1 MKLAAVVLY
10 LRTVSIADL
19 SLVKF
24 ADFDMAKKGSPTE
37 VSKSPDLETTTFMS
51 TETDN
56 GVVNSAGNG
65 KYTVVARRYRPKTF
79 AELVGQSTVS
89 QALLSAIESNRVGHA
104 YLFTGARGV
113 GKTSTARIFAKAL
126 NAAAET
132 NGKFDPNSDIS
143 LAIDAGE
150 DMDVLEIDGAS
161 NRGIDEIRQLRS
173 NAAVRPSRSRYKIY
187 IIDEV
192 HMLTTQAFNALLKT
206 LEEPPAHVK
215 FIFCT
220 TDPEKMPITVLSR
233 CQRFDF
239 PPVQTDQIFERLKFI
254 CENEGTKADDAALR
268 LIARRAAGSMR
279 DSQSLLE
286 QLLSFSGN
294 QITVE
299 VVHAMLGTADETR
312 LASFATRLI
321 ERDAGGALRELNTA
335 ADEGVDV
342 GQLAEQL
349 LGYLRD
355 MMTVTVGGSADLVRT
370 ANPNSVEQ
378 LREWGKTWGTM
389 TLLSALQLLDET
401 IVKMRHSVQ
410 SRILLE
416 VALVQICN
424 LQDLQSLSDL
434 VKAFANQSAPTPRT
448 IASQSP
454 ATPLP
459 GESKKKVELT
469 SQAEYQIASST
480 KAASQEVAP
489 VLQKVSLNEPEAQAD
504 FIRQNSA
511 SASGSSGGGP
521 LIELASVDSTASIV
535 TATDESAEPVAKEHI
550 QTKPTEDAPDS
561 SESEPAAVS
570 LVTDKVILLR
580 EEAAKLGGLAGECA
594 MMTVRID
601 SPTDDLWKICLSRDG
616 AIALNYF
623 QTGENG
629 RKLAQAISVRIGRDI
644 HFDFVVTQ
652 LPTPIIET
660 VESPNSES
668 PGTDSQRAAE
678 PERASFQP
686 YQPVVP
692 QAQLIRNA
700 MVHPLIKQFM
710 DVFEGQVVRVDPSQN
725 QLPAPHRNLTKPASL
740 ESEDIPL
747 KDKLRNEVLHE
758 TSLAE

>member
-1 MKLAAVVLY
+1 
-10 LRTVSIADL
+10 
-19 SLVKF
+19 
-24 ADFDMAKKGSPTE
+24 MAKKGSAEELSNSVEPE
-37 VSKSPDLETTTFMS
+37 KILIDPSN
-51 TETDN
+51 TDPAADRAN
-56 GVVNSAGNG
+56 GSG

-143 LAIDAGE
+143 QAIDSGE
-150 DMDVLEIDGAS
+150 DLDVLEIDGAS

-192 HMLTTQAFNALLKT
+192 HMLTPQAFNALLKT
-206 LEEPPAHVK
+206 LEEPPGHVK

-220 TDPEKMPITVLSR
+220 TDPEKIPITVLSR

-239 PPVQTDQIFERLKFI
+239 PPVKTEQIFERLKFI
-254 CENEGTKADDAALR
+254 CDNEGTKADDDALR

-286 QLLSFSGN
+286 QLLSFSGD
-294 QITVE
+294 QITAE

-321 ERDAGGALRELNTA
+321 ERDAAGALRELNTA

-370 ANPNSVEQ
+370 ANPNSVDQ
-378 LREWGKTWGTM
+378 LKEWGKSWGTM

-401 IVKMRHSVQ
+401 IVKMRYSVQ

-424 LQDLQSLSDL
+424 LQDLQALSDL
-434 VKAFANQSAPTPRT
+434 VKAFSTQSAPPPRV
-448 IASQSP
+448 AVRFAP
-454 ATPLP
+454 AVPLP
-459 GESKKKVELT
+459 PESKKKVEL
-469 SQAEYQIASST
+469 EST
-480 KAASQEVAP
+480 HE
-489 VLQKVSLNEPEAQAD
+489 LAD
-504 FIRQNSA
+504 TELADTELVIPSPSA
-511 SASGSSGGGP
+511 SKPS
-521 LIELASVDSTASIV
+521 DS
-535 TATDESAEPVAKEHI
+535 PVAEEAKAIEPLPIVLSH
-550 QTKPTEDAPDS
+550 KPT
-561 SESEPAAVS
+561 
-570 LVTDKVILLR
+570 
-580 EEAAKLGGLAGECA
+580 
-594 MMTVRID
+594 
-601 SPTDDLWKICLSRDG
+601 
-616 AIALNYF
+616 
-623 QTGENG
+623 
-629 RKLAQAISVRIGRDI
+629 IS
-644 HFDFVVTQ
+644 
-652 LPTPIIET
+652 
-660 VESPNSES
+660 
-668 PGTDSQRAAE
+668 
-678 PERASFQP
+678 
-686 YQPVVP
+686 

-710 DVFEGQVVRVDPSQN
+710 DIFEAQVVRVDPA
-725 QLPAPHRNLTKPASL
+725 QLPVPAPHLDLQKPSAPD
-740 ESEDIPL
+740 SEDMS
-747 KDKLRNEVLHE
+747 LREMLRTE
-758 TSLAE
+758 AQFELAIDE

>member
-1 MKLAAVVLY
+1 
-10 LRTVSIADL
+10 
-19 SLVKF
+19 
-24 ADFDMAKKGSPTE
+24 MAKKGSPTE
-37 VSKSPDLETTTFMS
+37 VAKSQDLETPPSMS
-51 TETDN
+51 IETENTVAN
-56 GVVNSAGNG
+56 TAGNG

-143 LAIDAGE
+143 QAIDAGE

-254 CENEGTKADDAALR
+254 CENEGTKADEAALR

-370 ANPNSVEQ
+370 ANPNSVDQ

-424 LQDLQSLSDL
+424 LQDLQALSDL

-448 IASQSP
+448 TASASST
-454 ATPLP
+454 TPP
-459 GESKKKVELT
+459 STDAKKKVELS
-469 SQAEYQIASST
+469 SQVEYQVASPATMPSP
-480 KAASQEVAP
+480 QVAP
-489 VLQKVSLNEPEAQAD
+489 VVVAATPPNPVNPIRPKEFPNEPEALAD
-504 FIRQNSA
+504 PVRQNSA
-511 SASGSSGGGP
+511 NASGSMEKAPSVEEEP
-521 LIELASVDSTASIV
+521 RPSVASVSTAT
-535 TATDESAEPVAKEHI
+535 TATGEEHVTETKEASE
-550 QTKPTEDAPDS
+550 QTDVVSEHPPTQ
-561 SESEPAAVS
+561 AATVT
-570 LVTDKVILLR
+570 TDKVVLLR

-601 SPTDDLWKICLSRDG
+601 SPSDDQWKICLSRDG

-629 RKLAQAISVRIGRDI
+629 RKLAQAISARIGRDI

-652 LPTPIIET
+652 LPTPIVEST
-660 VESPNSES
+660 ESPNSES
-668 PGTDSQRAAE
+668 TGAIQPETQQRIQ
-678 PERASFQP
+678 S

-710 DVFEGQVVRVDPSQN
+710 EVFEGVVVRVDPAQN
-725 QLPAPHRNLTKPASL
+725 QVPAPHQNLPKPAGPEPDAPSL
-740 ESEDIPL
+740 KEQ
-747 KDKLRNEVLHE
+747 LRNEVRLE
-758 TSLAE
+758 AATAE

>member
-1 MKLAAVVLY
+1 
-10 LRTVSIADL
+10 
-19 SLVKF
+19 
-24 ADFDMAKKGSPTE
+24 MAKKGNASE
-37 VSKSPDLETTTFMS
+37 VSTPSPEPDTTNAMS
-51 TETDN
+51 NKPDSLSGAAT
-56 GVVNSAGNG
+56 GNG

-79 AELVGQSTVS
+79 AELVGQSTVA

-143 LAIDAGE
+143 QAIDAGE

-206 LEEPPAHVK
+206 LEEPPGHVK

-220 TDPEKMPITVLSR
+220 TDPEKIPITVLSR

-239 PPVQTDQIFERLKFI
+239 PPVQTEQIFERLKFI
-254 CENEGTKADDAALR
+254 CENEGTQADEAALR

-294 QITVE
+294 RITVE

-312 LASFATRLI
+312 LASFASRLI
-321 ERDAGGALRELNTA
+321 ERDAAGALRELNTA

-378 LREWGKTWGTM
+378 LKEWGKTWGTM
-389 TLLSALQLLDET
+389 TLLSALQMLDDT

-424 LQDLQSLSDL
+424 LQDLQALSDL
-434 VKAFANQSAPTPRT
+434 VKAFSTQSAPAAPRT
-448 IASQSP
+448 TLLKAIPVASP
-454 ATPLP
+454 AI
-459 GESKKKVELT
+459 EAKKKVELSSQQDHSNSNNLNEALKVET
-469 SQAEYQIASST
+469 KQAELPI
-480 KAASQEVAP
+480 KDEAP
-489 VLQKVSLNEPEAQAD
+489 VEP
-504 FIRQNSA
+504 
-511 SASGSSGGGP
+511 
-521 LIELASVDSTASIV
+521 
-535 TATDESAEPVAKEHI
+535 
-550 QTKPTEDAPDS
+550 QTVVHSHKPT
-561 SESEPAAVS
+561 
-570 LVTDKVILLR
+570 
-580 EEAAKLGGLAGECA
+580 
-594 MMTVRID
+594 
-601 SPTDDLWKICLSRDG
+601 
-616 AIALNYF
+616 
-623 QTGENG
+623 
-629 RKLAQAISVRIGRDI
+629 
-644 HFDFVVTQ
+644 
-652 LPTPIIET
+652 
-660 VESPNSES
+660 
-668 PGTDSQRAAE
+668 
-678 PERASFQP
+678 
-686 YQPVVP
+686 VP

-710 DVFEGQVVRVDPSQN
+710 DVFEGQVVRVDVAQI
-725 QLPAPHRNLTKPASL
+725 QTPAPHLNLQP
-740 ESEDIPL
+740 ECIPEPQDVPL
-747 KDKLRNEVLHE
+747 REKLRNEVRFE
-758 TSLAE
+758 TAEVE

>member
-1 MKLAAVVLY
+1 
-10 LRTVSIADL
+10 
-19 SLVKF
+19 
-24 ADFDMAKKGSPTE
+24 MAKNGSATE
-37 VSKSPDLETTTFMS
+37 VS
-51 TETDN
+51 
-56 GVVNSAGNG
+56 NSAEPEKIVGKPGDTGPAAGTVNGDG

-143 LAIDAGE
+143 QAIDAGE
-150 DMDVLEIDGAS
+150 DLDVLEIDGAS

-206 LEEPPAHVK
+206 LEEPPGHVK

-220 TDPEKMPITVLSR
+220 TDPEKIPITVLSR

-239 PPVQTDQIFERLKFI
+239 PPVKTEQIFERLKFI
-254 CENEGTKADDAALR
+254 CDNEGTKADDAALR

-321 ERDAGGALRELNTA
+321 ERDAAGALRELNNA

-355 MMTVTVGGSADLVRT
+355 MMTVTVGGSPDLIRT
-370 ANPNSVEQ
+370 ANPDSAHQ
-378 LREWGKTWGTM
+378 LKEWGKTWGTM

-401 IVKMRHSVQ
+401 IVKMRYSVQ

-424 LQDLQSLSDL
+424 LQDLQALSDL
-434 VKAFANQSAPTPRT
+434 VKAFSTQTAPPPR
-448 IASQSP
+448 IAARLVPLVSLP
-454 ATPLP
+454 A
-459 GESKKKVELT
+459 ESKKKVELKPT
-469 SQAEYQIASST
+469 TERA
-480 KAASQEVAP
+480 
-489 VLQKVSLNEPEAQAD
+489 EPEVVTPAT
-504 FIRQNSA
+504 
-511 SASGSSGGGP
+511 
-521 LIELASVDSTASIV
+521 STS
-535 TATDESAEPVAKEHI
+535 K
-550 QTKPTEDAPDS
+550 
-561 SESEPAAVS
+561 
-570 LVTDKVILLR
+570 
-580 EEAAKLGGLAGECA
+580 
-594 MMTVRID
+594 RID
-601 SPTDDLWKICLSRDG
+601 SPGLV
-616 AIALNYF
+616 
-623 QTGENG
+623 
-629 RKLAQAISVRIGRDI
+629 VRIDAENVI
-644 HFDFVVTQ
+644 VAEEAITIEPQ
-652 LPTPIIET
+652 PTIL
-660 VESPNSES
+660 SPKPSI
-668 PGTDSQRAAE
+668 PH
-678 PERASFQP
+678 
-686 YQPVVP
+686 
-692 QAQLIRNA
+692 AQLIRNA

-710 DVFEGQVVRVDPSQN
+710 DIFEAQVVRVDP
-725 QLPAPHRNLTKPASL
+725 APPPPPIPSLHLDTQKPIVP
-740 ESEDIPL
+740 ESEDKSL
-747 KDKLRNEVLHE
+747 REKLRIDVRFESAIDE
-758 TSLAE
+758 

>member
-1 MKLAAVVLY
+1 
-10 LRTVSIADL
+10 
-19 SLVKF
+19 
-24 ADFDMAKKGSPTE
+24 MAKKGSSTE
-37 VSKSPDLETTTFMS
+37 VSKSQDLETPPSMS
-51 TETDN
+51 IETENTVAN
-56 GVVNSAGNG
+56 TAGNG

-143 LAIDAGE
+143 QAIDAGE

-254 CENEGTKADDAALR
+254 CENEGTKADEAALR

-312 LASFATRLI
+312 LASFASRLI

-370 ANPNSVEQ
+370 ANPNSVDQ

-448 IASQSP
+448 TASAPPAISP
-454 ATPLP
+454 SADA
-459 GESKKKVELT
+459 KKKVELS
-469 SQAEYQIASST
+469 SQVEYQVASSET
-480 KAASQEVAP
+480 MPSPQVAP
-489 VLQKVSLNEPEAQAD
+489 VTVAPASPKESSNEPEALAD
-504 FIRQNSA
+504 SLRQKTA
-511 SASGSSGGGP
+511 SAPSSMDKIP
-521 LIELASVDSTASIV
+521 SVATEPHETLSTV
-535 TATDESAEPVAKEHI
+535 TEAVAEPVAEIKQASQQIEV
-550 QTKPTEDAPDS
+550 DAELLAAPVL
-561 SESEPAAVS
+561 PAT
-570 LVTDKVILLR
+570 TDKVVMLR

-601 SPTDDLWKICLSRDG
+601 SPSEDQWKISLSRDG

-629 RKLAQAISVRIGRDI
+629 RKLAQAISARIGRDI

-652 LPTPIIET
+652 LPTPI
-660 VESPNSES
+660 VESTDTPSAES
-668 PGTDSQRAAE
+668 PGATE
-678 PERASFQP
+678 PESQQRYQS

-710 DVFEGQVVRVDPSQN
+710 EVFEGQVVRVDPAQN
-725 QLPAPHRNLTKPASL
+725 QVPAPHQNLPKPAVQ
-740 ESEDIPL
+740 ESEVPSL
-747 KDKLRNEVLHE
+747 KEQLRNEVRLE
-758 TSLAE
+758 AAIAE

>member
-1 MKLAAVVLY
+1 MVNL
-10 LRTVSIADL
+10 SHEWFADL
-19 SLVKF
+19 G
-24 ADFDMAKKGSPTE
+24 MAKKGIASA
-37 VSKSPDLETTTFMS
+37 VSTSLESQDAETTGGNLAKP
-51 TETDN
+51 DAKA
-56 GVVNSAGNG
+56 VAAGNG

-143 LAIDAGE
+143 QAIDAGE

-206 LEEPPAHVK
+206 LEEPPGHVK

-220 TDPEKMPITVLSR
+220 TDPEKIPITVLSR

-239 PPVQTDQIFERLKFI
+239 PPVKTEEIFERLKFI
-254 CENEGTKADDAALR
+254 CESEGTKADEDALR

-286 QLLSFSGN
+286 QLLSFNGN
-294 QITVE
+294 QITAE

-312 LASFATRLI
+312 LASFSSRLI
-321 ERDAGGALRELNTA
+321 ERDAAGALRELNSA
-335 ADEGVDV
+335 ADDGVDV

-355 MMTVTVGGSADLVRT
+355 MMTVTVGGGADLVRT
-370 ANPNSVEQ
+370 ANPNSVDQ
-378 LREWGKTWGTM
+378 LKEWGTTWGTM

-401 IVKMRHSVQ
+401 IVKMRYSVQ

-424 LQDLQSLSDL
+424 LQDLQALSDL
-434 VKAFANQSAPTPRT
+434 VKAFSTQSAPPNQAIART
-448 IASQSP
+448 ATTV
-454 ATPLP
+454 ATPV
-459 GESKKKVELT
+459 EAKKKVDLSPTLEHTEHLDGEGQSDGGVLSVASLAPAIGPAVVSPVELAVVPAIQSNTQEPARAYELPAT
-469 SQAEYQIASST
+469 SNIERL
-480 KAASQEVAP
+480 P
-489 VLQKVSLNEPEAQAD
+489 
-504 FIRQNSA
+504 A
-511 SASGSSGGGP
+511 SAP
-521 LIELASVDSTASIV
+521 AVATTTAVANTTAVTNAIAVANTTAVANPTAEVSPIDNSPSIV
-535 TATDESAEPVAKEHI
+535 
-550 QTKPTEDAPDS
+550 
-561 SESEPAAVS
+561 
-570 LVTDKVILLR
+570 
-580 EEAAKLGGLAGECA
+580 
-594 MMTVRID
+594 
-601 SPTDDLWKICLSRDG
+601 SPIRS
-616 AIALNYF
+616 
-623 QTGENG
+623 
-629 RKLAQAISVRIGRDI
+629 AIS
-644 HFDFVVTQ
+644 
-652 LPTPIIET
+652 
-660 VESPNSES
+660 
-668 PGTDSQRAAE
+668 
-678 PERASFQP
+678 
-686 YQPVVP
+686 

-710 DVFEGQVVRVDPSQN
+710 EVFEGQVVRVDPCALQPLAPHLKSQN
-725 QLPAPHRNLTKPASL
+725 PSEPAAD
-740 ESEDIPL
+740 DIPL
-747 KDKLRNEVLHE
+747 HEALRREVVLE
-758 TSLAE
+758 TASAE

>member
-1 MKLAAVVLY
+1 MGEPDSPPEPDTTLANPG
-10 LRTVSIADL
+10 
-19 SLVKF
+19 K
-24 ADFDMAKKGSPTE
+24 
-37 VSKSPDLETTTFMS
+37 PDTATGT
-51 TETDN
+51 
-56 GVVNSAGNG
+56 AIGNG

-89 QALLSAIESNRVGHA
+89 QALLNAIESNRVGHA

-143 LAIDAGE
+143 QAIDAGE

-206 LEEPPAHVK
+206 LEEPPGHVK

-220 TDPEKMPITVLSR
+220 TDPEKIPITVLSR

-239 PPVQTDQIFERLKFI
+239 PPVQTEQIFERLKFI
-254 CENEGTKADDAALR
+254 CENEGTQADEAALR

-294 QITVE
+294 RITVE

-312 LASFATRLI
+312 LASFASRLI
-321 ERDAGGALRELNTA
+321 ERDAAGALRELNTA

-378 LREWGKTWGTM
+378 LKEWGKSWGTM
-389 TLLSALQLLDET
+389 TLLSALQMLDET

-416 VALVQICN
+416 IALVQICN
-424 LQDLQSLSDL
+424 LQDLQALSDL
-434 VKAFANQSAPTPRT
+434 VKAFSTQSAPPPRPVAAKVAPT
-448 IASQSP
+448 VSP
-454 ATPLP
+454 VVEA
-459 GESKKKVELT
+459 KKKVELSP
-469 SQAEYQIASST
+469 SQDDSHSNQSDEASST
-480 KAASQEVAP
+480 ETEPTAIPYKHDAPMESQV
-489 VLQKVSLNEPEAQAD
+489 
-504 FIRQNSA
+504 
-511 SASGSSGGGP
+511 
-521 LIELASVDSTASIV
+521 
-535 TATDESAEPVAKEHI
+535 AEP
-550 QTKPTEDAPDS
+550 
-561 SESEPAAVS
+561 PA
-570 LVTDKVILLR
+570 
-580 EEAAKLGGLAGECA
+580 
-594 MMTVRID
+594 
-601 SPTDDLWKICLSRDG
+601 
-616 AIALNYF
+616 
-623 QTGENG
+623 
-629 RKLAQAISVRIGRDI
+629 
-644 HFDFVVTQ
+644 VVH
-652 LPTPIIET
+652 
-660 VESPNSES
+660 
-668 PGTDSQRAAE
+668 SQR
-678 PERASFQP
+678 PT
-686 YQPVVP
+686 VP

-710 DVFEGQVVRVDPSQN
+710 DIFEGQVVRVDPAQN
-725 QLPAPHRNLTKPASL
+725 QVPAPHLNLQPTSTP
-740 ESEDIPL
+740 EPQDIPL
-747 KDKLRNEVLHE
+747 REKLRNEVRFE
-758 TSLAE
+758 TSAVE

>member
-1 MKLAAVVLY
+1 
-10 LRTVSIADL
+10 
-19 SLVKF
+19 
-24 ADFDMAKKGSPTE
+24 MAKKGSSTE
-37 VSKSPDLETTTFMS
+37 VAKSQDLETPSSMS
-51 TETDN
+51 IETENTVAN
-56 GVVNSAGNG
+56 TAGNG

-143 LAIDAGE
+143 QAIDAGE

-254 CENEGTKADDAALR
+254 CENEGTKADEAALR

-370 ANPNSVEQ
+370 ANPNSVDQ

-424 LQDLQSLSDL
+424 LQDLQALSDL

-448 IASQSP
+448 TASAPQSIP
-454 ATPLP
+454 PSADA
-459 GESKKKVELT
+459 KKKVELS
-469 SQAEYQIASST
+469 SQVEYQVASPATMPSP
-480 KAASQEVAP
+480 QVAP
-489 VLQKVSLNEPEAQAD
+489 VVVAATPPNPVNPIRPKEFPNEPEALAD
-504 FIRQNSA
+504 PVRQNSA
-511 SASGSSGGGP
+511 SVSGSKEKAP
-521 LIELASVDSTASIV
+521 SVETDPKPTVFSVTTSIATAAIAVEPIAKTKPSSEQIDATSDLPAAP
-535 TATDESAEPVAKEHI
+535 TATVN
-550 QTKPTEDAPDS
+550 
-561 SESEPAAVS
+561 
-570 LVTDKVILLR
+570 TDKVVLLR

-601 SPTDDLWKICLSRDG
+601 SPSDDQWKICLSRDG

-629 RKLAQAISVRIGRDI
+629 RKLAQAISARIGRDI

-652 LPTPIIET
+652 LPTPI
-660 VESPNSES
+660 VESTES
-668 PGTDSQRAAE
+668 PTESTGAME
-678 PERASFQP
+678 PESQQRIQS

-710 DVFEGQVVRVDPSQN
+710 EVFEGVVVRVDPAQN
-725 QLPAPHRNLTKPASL
+725 QVPAPHQNLPKPAGLEPEAPSL
-740 ESEDIPL
+740 KEQ
-747 KDKLRNEVLHE
+747 LRNEVRLE
-758 TSLAE
+758 AATAE

>member
-1 MKLAAVVLY
+1 MKSAAVVVY
-10 LRTVSIADL
+10 LQPVSLGRYIAR
-19 SLVKF
+19 KF
-24 ADFDMAKKGSPTE
+24 ADFDMAKKGSSTE
-37 VSKSPDLETTTFMS
+37 VAQSQDRETPSSMS
-51 TETDN
+51 IETENTIAN
-56 GVVNSAGNG
+56 TAGNG

-143 LAIDAGE
+143 QAIDAGE

-254 CENEGTKADDAALR
+254 CENEGTKADEAALR

-321 ERDAGGALRELNTA
+321 ERDAGGALRELNIA

-355 MMTVTVGGSADLVRT
+355 MMTVTVGGSSDLVRT
-370 ANPNSVEQ
+370 ANPNSVDQ
-378 LREWGKTWGTM
+378 LREWGKSWGTM

-424 LQDLQSLSDL
+424 LQDLQALSDL

-448 IASQSP
+448 TTGAAQSIP
-454 ATPLP
+454 PSADA
-459 GESKKKVELT
+459 KKKIELN
-469 SQAEYQIASST
+469 SSVEYQVTSSRT
-480 KAASQEVAP
+480 TPTPQAAP
-489 VLQKVSLNEPEAQAD
+489 VIVTPAPPKMVVSSEPETLAD
-504 FIRQNSA
+504 SLRQNSA
-511 SASGSSGGGP
+511 NASGSMEQATS
-521 LIELASVDSTASIV
+521 IETEPRLSDASVSTTTAPTAGEPETETKQASEQIEV
-535 TATDESAEPVAKEHI
+535 T
-550 QTKPTEDAPDS
+550 
-561 SESEPAAVS
+561 SESPAAATVT
-570 LVTDKVILLR
+570 TDKVVLLR

-601 SPTDDLWKICLSRDG
+601 STPDNQWKICLSRDG

-629 RKLAQAISVRIGRDI
+629 RKLAQAISARIGRDI

-652 LPTPIIET
+652 LPTPI
-660 VESPNSES
+660 VES
-668 PGTDSQRAAE
+668 TDSPSAESTGAMPPENQQRIQ
-678 PERASFQP
+678 S

-710 DVFEGQVVRVDPSQN
+710 EVFEGQVVRVDPAQN
-725 QLPAPHRNLTKPASL
+725 QVPVSHLNLPKPSIQESDAPSL
-740 ESEDIPL
+740 KEQ
-747 KDKLRNEVLHE
+747 LRNEVRLE
-758 TSLAE
+758 AATAE